1 MSALPCPKC
10 GEIGFTWAID
20 SDNSRLT
27 QWRCSLC
34 HYRAEEDEADQ
45 RSCPVCAREGAIR
58 LRDVVECYLY
68 CSECRSR
75 TPV

>member
-10 GEIGFTWAID
+10 REIGFTWAID

-27 QWRCSLC
+27 QWRCSVC
-34 HYRAEEDEADQ
+34 PYRAEEDEAEQ
-45 RSCPVCAREGAIR
+45 PALSARGKVRFAF
-58 LRDVVECYLY
+58 RDVVECYLY